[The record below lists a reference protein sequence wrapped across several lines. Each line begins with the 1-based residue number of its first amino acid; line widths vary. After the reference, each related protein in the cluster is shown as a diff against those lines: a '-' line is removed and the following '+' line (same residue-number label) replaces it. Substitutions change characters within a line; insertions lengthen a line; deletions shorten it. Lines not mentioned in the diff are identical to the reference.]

1 MLKLGRLLLRVLLD
15 YIECLLILALSVQD
29 VGILK
34 GVLLLLSFDS
44 LKRLVKALSLD
55 LSYHS
60 RFQSLVLA
68 FVNLEYYTI
77 FK

>member
-29 VGILK
+29 VGMLK
-34 GVLLLLSFDS
+34 RVLLLLSFDS
-44 LKRLVKALSLD
+44 LKSMVKALSLD

-77 FK
+77 FR